1 MVNEEL
7 LDERLSQIRTA
18 VLRLS
23 RMKAFSREDF
33 LANPDNFAIA
43 EHHLRRSLEALF
55 DIGRHI
61 IAKKGYG
68 KPENY
73 KQIIEKLGQ
82 YKVISPDFAHKIQ
95 GMAGY
100 RNRLVHGYVAVSPE
114 EIYSIIENRLDNFQ
128 EFCTVIAGYIEENLV
143 ENGRKNRPYE

>member
-1 MVNEEL
+1 M
-7 LDERLSQIRTA
+7 
-18 VLRLS
+18 
-23 RMKAFSREDF
+23 
-33 LANPDNFAIA
+33 
-43 EHHLRRSLEALF
+43 
-55 DIGRHI
+55 
-61 IAKKGYG
+61 
-68 KPENY
+68 
-73 KQIIEKLGQ
+73 
-82 YKVISPDFAHKIQ
+82 ISPDFAHKIQ

>member
-61 IAKKGYG
+61 IAKKG
-68 KPENY
+68 
-73 KQIIEKLGQ
+73 
-82 YKVISPDFAHKIQ
+82 
-95 GMAGY
+95 
-100 RNRLVHGYVAVSPE
+100 
-114 EIYSIIENRLDNFQ
+114 
-128 EFCTVIAGYIEENLV
+128 
-143 ENGRKNRPYE
+143 

>member
-1 MVNEEL
+1 L
-7 LDERLSQIRTA
+7 
-18 VLRLS
+18 
-23 RMKAFSREDF
+23 
-33 LANPDNFAIA
+33 A

-82 YKVISPDFAHKIQ
+82 HKVISPDFANKIQ

-100 RNRLVHGYVAVSPE
+100 RNRLG
-114 EIYSIIENRLDNFQ
+114 Q
-128 EFCTVIAGYIEENLV
+128 EFCTAIARYFEIRQLKKPGKGLSDMVLY
-143 ENGRKNRPYE
+143 